1 MKVCIVTPE
10 FPLEASRGRG
20 GVSTYSET
28 LAKALLSRG
37 VEVHVAVYSDR
48 PMAAN
53 PPARIPV
60 QTHGISL
67 PWVRYFSEFFPG
79 FWQSVRL
86 WRFLRGLDRQHHFDV
101 FEMYND
107 EGITLFPVLFF
118 RRRTVFRMHSSIRQ
132 HIAHKGEA
140 FNRHRNFIV
149 RLDRMAARSALHLV
163 THSRFHASEMA
174 SEYGLA
180 LPRIRVIPHCTPP
193 AAVGSSDGIPPV
205 VAYIGSLDRRKG
217 IDVFLEAAP
226 LILEAIPAA
235 RMVVVGRD
243 TGASKDLSWA
253 RWFKEKFGPDQRLE
267 FTGPVSDEELAAR
280 WETIGIL
287 VVPSR
292 YESFG
297 LTVIE
302 GFSRRKAVVTTRA
315 AALPE
320 VAQDGAAFVE
330 AGDSRELAE
339 MVTKLL
345 QDPSRAL
352 AIAELGYRTYLNSY
366 TPDLFA
372 DRVLGMYSQVIRAGQ
387 AAG

>member
-10 FPLEASRGRG
+10 FPLAASRERG
-20 GVSTYSET
+20 GMGTYSET

-37 VEVHVAVYSDR
+37 VEVHVALYGDH

-60 QTHGISL
+60 QTHGVSL
-67 PWVRYFSEFFPG
+67 PWVRYVSEFFPG

-86 WRFLRGLDRQHHFDV
+86 WRFLRRLDRQHHFDI

-132 HIAHKGEA
+132 HIAYKGEA
-140 FNRHRNFIV
+140 FNRHRNFMV
-149 RLDRMAARSALHLV
+149 WLDRMVARAALHLV

-180 LPRIRVIPHCTPP
+180 LPRFRVIPHCTPP
-193 AAVGSSDGIPPV
+193 AAVGPAGEIPPV
-205 VAYIGSLDRRKG
+205 AAYIGSLDRRKG

-226 LILEAIPAA
+226 LILEAFPAA
-235 RMVVVGRD
+235 RIMVVGRD
-243 TGASKDLSWA
+243 TGASKDVSWA
-253 RWFKEKFGPDQRLE
+253 RWFEENFGSDHRVE
-267 FTGPVSDEELAAR
+267 FTGSVSDEELAAR
-280 WETIGIL
+280 WEVIGIL

-297 LTVIE
+297 LAIIE

-315 AALPE
+315 GALTE
-320 VAQDGAAFVE
+320 VAQDGAMFVD
-330 AGDSRELAE
+330 AGDSGELAE

-345 QDPSRAL
+345 RDRARAS
-352 AIAELGYRTYLNSY
+352 AIAELGYRAYLNSY

-372 DRVLGMYSQVIRAGQ
+372 DRVLEMYSQVIAARQPAG
-387 AAG
+387 